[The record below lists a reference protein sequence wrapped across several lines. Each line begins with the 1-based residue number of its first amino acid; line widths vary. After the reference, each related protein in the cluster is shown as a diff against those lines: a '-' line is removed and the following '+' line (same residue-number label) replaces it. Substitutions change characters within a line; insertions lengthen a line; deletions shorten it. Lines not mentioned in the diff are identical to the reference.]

1 MRKAPVMTKR
11 PRSHDDEGLDH
22 ELEAGQAFNAMRDE
36 ASSLAAKLVALRKHS
51 EAVAQAQHAL
61 LVDIAR
67 VDREMAELVDQWWP
81 T

>member
-11 PRSHDDEGLDH
+11 PRSYDDEGLDH

-36 ASSLAAKLVALRKHS
+36 ASSLAAKLVTLRKHS
-51 EAVAQAQHAL
+51 EAVAQAQHAI